1 MASET
6 QSSEPETQLVE
17 DEAPL
22 ELKDGLGTS
31 LIPEQDVCVADKQ
44 EDQRSVS
51 SLESQGQQ
59 ARPGTRK
66 AVSASLENLRKKRNR
81 AGEAV
86 KARISRIDQL
96 LLEQCTDIVKLTAS
110 KDGLNMD
117 MDNLKRLHNE
127 ISDLLMLNS
136 DNEFPNGGHEYFDR
150 ICNNYLD
157 CCADVKTKINDLTQ
171 ERFEMLTQRSHKSS
185 TKSSISKL
193 SKFSSMSSRQAAANA
208 AGLKQRMT
216 SLIRQQELERKKE
229 ELQLLQRELER
240 QGEQERLQGEIN
252 AVVAIHDTLVDHP
265 TIPTHTHDYPSTS
278 PPIHDYPSISPP
290 NHDHPSIPTHTQD
303 YPSISPPIYNH
314 PSIHPSN
321 YDHPSIPTHTHDYPS
336 ISPPIHNHLSI
347 PPSNHDHPSIPT
359 HTHDYPSISPPT
371 HNHPSTPPPGKDYS
385 STPLPSTNLNQQTN
399 QELLPINP
407 NTIQPSTSYQDRS
420 IGQTSQVNTKE
431 NTNFGS
437 VATQLDPKIP
447 AFQPTSMPASQLT
460 QPVPHSTNVMEQIQ
474 RDGVEIQR
482 QQIELMKRMSLPAPK
497 PPVFSGNILEFP
509 KWVSAFD
516 ALIEEEAV
524 KPAHKLYYLGEYTSG
539 SAQKM
544 INGLLGLQTED
555 TYMRARKILQDR
567 FGDPYKIYEAYHER
581 LKSWPICSKG
591 AELQELSDFLVST
604 QETMKTVKY
613 LREFDTFSAIQEL
626 VARLPSHYSNK
637 WSQSAKK
644 VEAKNGEYTFND
656 LVEFVQKAAADAT
669 HPVFSH
675 EALISKRREIQ
686 KDAKQ
691 DDKKFDKKRKYGSFS
706 TYKHSEQS
714 HGYGTVKKGQD
725 ICPLCDKQH
734 KLEVCDEF
742 LKKKVKER
750 TEFAKSKGLCFS
762 CLQHGHMARQCKG
775 DIKCRTCKKPHA
787 TVLHF
792 ESKPNPNAE
801 EVKEADHVTHNCVK
815 VCHVSDNCQDI
826 PTSSLIIPVWICH
839 KDIPSKKVM
848 TYAVLDDQSDTC
860 FITDGVC
867 KELGINGP
875 ETVIELGTMH
885 TVQNIKTQKISG
897 LIISPED
904 ESVDIPLPKSFS
916 REQIPARR
924 DQIPTADMARNWNHL
939 RPIANEIP
947 AYREDLDI
955 GLLIGNNCV
964 QAIKPRDVIPGNPRD
979 PYAVRTVL
987 GWGLIGATNQNH
999 KHYNT
1004 DISNCHRIQTRNIA
1018 SQDSPELN
1026 FISRKPTKEVLNP
1039 NAVRRMFEQDFSE
1052 RNGEGKSLSQED
1064 RRFLEKTKGAI
1075 HITDDGHYEMPLP
1088 FRLGYHS
1095 TEASRNHVWID

>member
-1 MASET
+1 
-6 QSSEPETQLVE
+6 
-17 DEAPL
+17 
-22 ELKDGLGTS
+22 
-31 LIPEQDVCVADKQ
+31 
-44 EDQRSVS
+44 
-51 SLESQGQQ
+51 
-59 ARPGTRK
+59 
-66 AVSASLENLRKKRNR
+66 
-81 AGEAV
+81 
-86 KARISRIDQL
+86 
-96 LLEQCTDIVKLTAS
+96 
-110 KDGLNMD
+110 
-117 MDNLKRLHNE
+117 
-127 ISDLLMLNS
+127 
-136 DNEFPNGGHEYFDR
+136 
-150 ICNNYLD
+150 
-157 CCADVKTKINDLTQ
+157 
-171 ERFEMLTQRSHKSS
+171 
-185 TKSSISKL
+185 
-193 SKFSSMSSRQAAANA
+193 MS
-208 AGLKQRMT
+208 
-216 SLIRQQELERKKE
+216 
-229 ELQLLQRELER
+229 
-240 QGEQERLQGEIN
+240 
-252 AVVAIHDTLVDHP
+252 
-265 TIPTHTHDYPSTS
+265 
-278 PPIHDYPSISPP
+278 
-290 NHDHPSIPTHTQD
+290 
-303 YPSISPPIYNH
+303 
-314 PSIHPSN
+314 
-321 YDHPSIPTHTHDYPS
+321 
-336 ISPPIHNHLSI
+336 
-347 PPSNHDHPSIPT
+347 
-359 HTHDYPSISPPT
+359 
-371 HNHPSTPPPGKDYS
+371 
-385 STPLPSTNLNQQTN
+385 
-399 QELLPINP
+399 
-407 NTIQPSTSYQDRS
+407 
-420 IGQTSQVNTKE
+420 
-431 NTNFGS
+431 
-437 VATQLDPKIP
+437 
-447 AFQPTSMPASQLT
+447 ASQLT

-524 KPAHKLYYLGEYTSG
+524 KPGHKLYYLGEYTSG

-555 TYMRARKILQDR
+555 AYMRARKILQDR

-750 TEFAKSKGLCFS
+750 AEFAKSKGLCFS

-801 EVKEADHVTHNCVK
+801 KVKEADHVTHNCVK

-875 ETVIELGTMH
+875 ETVIELVTMH
-885 TVQNIKTQKISG
+885 TVQDIKTQKISG

-924 DQIPTADMARNWNHL
+924 DQIPTADMARNWNLL
-939 RPIANEIP
+939 RPTANEIP

-999 KHYNT
+999 KHHNT
-1004 DISNCHRIQTRNIA
+1004 DVSNCHRIQTR
-1018 SQDSPELN
+1018 SKYC
-1026 FISRKPTKEVLNP
+1026 ISR
-1039 NAVRRMFEQDFSE
+1039 FS
-1052 RNGEGKSLSQED
+1052 RVK
-1064 RRFLEKTKGAI
+1064 FHFT
-1075 HITDDGHYEMPLP
+1075 
-1088 FRLGYHS
+1088 
-1095 TEASRNHVWID
+1095 